1 MPHLTLSILPDT
13 FSICRL
19 DSGERVPDW
28 LDAHSFV
35 SITRTADELSIVCPD
50 QNVPVEVNATRGWR
64 CLKVEGPLDL
74 SLTGILTSLAAPLA
88 EAQIGIFAIS
98 TFDTDYVLVKEQA
111 LTDAIAVLAKAGHIV
126 RR

>member
-1 MPHLTLSILPDT
+1 MPNLTLSILPDT

-19 DSGERVPDW
+19 DPNERVPDW

-35 SITRTADELSIVCPD
+35 SITRTADELSMVCLD
-50 QNVPVEVNATRGWR
+50 QDVPAEVNANRGWR

-74 SLTGILTSLAAPLA
+74 SLTGILTSLAVPLA
-88 EAQIGIFAIS
+88 EARIGIFAIS

-111 LTDAIAVLAKAGHIV
+111 LADAIVALEKAGHIV
-126 RR
+126 KR

>member
-1 MPHLTLSILPDT
+1 MPSLTLSILPDA

-19 DSGERVPDW
+19 DPNERIPNW
-28 LDAHSFV
+28 ADAHSFV
-35 SITRTADELSIVCPD
+35 SITRTADELSLVCLDKNAPA
-50 QNVPVEVNATRGWR
+50 EVNANRGWR

-98 TFDTDYVLVKEQA
+98 TFDTDYLLVKEQA
-111 LTDAIAVLAKAGHIV
+111 LTEAIAVLEEAGHIV
-126 RR
+126 RS

>member
-1 MPHLTLSILPDT
+1 MPNLTLSILPDT
-13 FSICRL
+13 LSICRL
-19 DSGERVPDW
+19 DPNARVPDW
-28 LDAHSFV
+28 ADAHSFV
-35 SITRTADELSIVCPD
+35 SIARTADELSIVCPD

-74 SLTGILTSLAAPLA
+74 SLGILTSLAAPLA

>member
-1 MPHLTLSILPDT
+1 MPSLTLSILPDT

-19 DSGERVPDW
+19 DPNERIPNW
-28 LDAHSFV
+28 ADAHSFV
-35 SITRTADELSIVCPD
+35 SITRTADELSLVCLDKNAPA
-50 QNVPVEVNATRGWR
+50 EVNANRGWR

-98 TFDTDYVLVKEQA
+98 TFDTDYLLVKEQA
-111 LTDAIAVLAKAGHIV
+111 LTEAIAVLEEAGHIV
-126 RR
+126 RS